1 MLYCAGNDPV
11 TPAPTATSAPF
22 TLRAAACIAARLCCR
37 VTVKLHQN
45 LRSFAHCT
53 RPVRHFRRAERQSD
67 AQPPHR
73 AMPLFSGFRRSFP
86 NLTRLFGAAV
96 SKKEE
101 KKIDTEGG
109 MTPRRIPCSRR
120 QPVPRTV

>member
-1 MLYCAGNDPV
+1 M
-11 TPAPTATSAPF
+11 
-22 TLRAAACIAARLCCR
+22 
-37 VTVKLHQN
+37 TVNLHQN
-45 LRSFAHCT
+45 PRSFAHGT
-53 RPVRHFRRAERQSD
+53 RPVRHFRRAKRQSD

-73 AMPLFSGFRRSFP
+73 AIPLFSGFRLSYP

>member
-120 QPVPRTV
+120 QPVLRTV